1 MTHKLYCLLSET
13 VQEILYEFNVTVQTD
28 PLELGEIVVPAGFD
42 IRIPDDEPGGHFRR
56 GVIQRG
62 SDLHHFGGG
71 ILNRRPGAG

>member
-1 MTHKLYCLLSET
+1 MHELD
-13 VQEILYEFNVTVQTD
+13 IAAQTD
-28 PLELGEIVVPAGFD
+28 PLELGRRVVPVGFD